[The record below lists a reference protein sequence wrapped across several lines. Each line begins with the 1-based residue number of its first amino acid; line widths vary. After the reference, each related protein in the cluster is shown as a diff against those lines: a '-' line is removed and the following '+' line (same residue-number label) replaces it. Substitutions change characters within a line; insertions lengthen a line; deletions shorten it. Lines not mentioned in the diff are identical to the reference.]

1 MPKSEGR
8 VCCECFPYIREPL
21 KAKAKTQE
29 NRKVYIALVVP
40 PKNRKTRKGY
50 ITSVV
55 PPRNRKTRCL
65 GSSAQKQGNLECI
78 QIYASVAPPSNRKTW
93 KAYVPQQFRQ
103 ETGKLGKYKYLGSSA
118 KKKENLEYVYIPR
131 QFRTSFSCAIFSCSK
146 AVILSSSVKRRPPA
160 VLSANSR
167 PPKLNLV
174 CLPNEILRSSIES
187 GVLRMSLAPSAAVLI
202 ERK

>member
-65 GSSAQKQGNLECI
+65 GSSAKKREKLDASVVPPRNRRNLECI
-78 QIYASVAPPSNRKTW
+78 QMIYASVAPPSDRKTW
-93 KAYVPQQFRQ
+93 KAYVPQ
-103 ETGKLGKYKYLGSSA
+103 
-118 KKKENLEYVYIPR
+118 
-131 QFRTSFSCAIFSCSK
+131 
-146 AVILSSSVKRRPPA
+146 
-160 VLSANSR
+160 
-167 PPKLNLV
+167 
-174 CLPNEILRSSIES
+174 
-187 GVLRMSLAPSAAVLI
+187 
-202 ERK
+202 